1 MTNSVKV
8 ADGLPDTGAGEVP
21 HYPGVVERLGFFSG
35 RARWQAYL
43 FAVALTLLAVGFRR
57 WLDMFGE
64 GIVPFVLFYPVVLA
78 CTVVGGIG
86 PGMASL
92 VLSAIATTIFWIEP
106 RGILSLTSAGAI
118 NILLFIVSNGA
129 MVAVAHLLRTSYDRL
144 RQSEA
149 RLNLSQEVGQI
160 GIWELDLKTGVLW
173 WSASHYK
180 LTGFDRRTVP
190 SVTTLLD
197 RIHPADRERV
207 NAAYEA
213 ARQGH
218 DRLDLE
224 FRFIREDGHT
234 LWLAARAE
242 LFRDADGRPKRL
254 LGINFDATPMRT
266 IASERDRA
274 HTLLQTFFDCIP
286 GAAYAKDTEGRILL
300 GNPGFATAVGH
311 PPEEFL
317 GKTDL
322 EFVRDRDHARAIRMH
337 DEAVLAS
344 DTAMQ
349 HEEDLLL
356 PDGTMSHWLSIKT
369 PFRDAEGQVK
379 GLVGISLDMTE
390 RRRAEQR
397 SRLLADEVDHRAKN
411 LLGVVQSIVRLT
423 RVDDVAA
430 FKSVL
435 TGRIRAL
442 ARAHSLLAASR
453 WDGVDLARLLR
464 EELAP
469 FDRNRDEQ
477 LHIAGPALTLSPGAS
492 QALAMVLHEL
502 AINAARYGALSAERG
517 RLAVTWE
524 MVADEAGAARIE
536 LTWTETGG
544 PAVAAPDRPGFGFT
558 TIHGAIEHQLSGKI
572 DLDWAPA
579 GITCRIAFPVAGNVV
594 QEPAAV
600 APPPAASFERRPD
613 TPLAA
618 DAGPYGHSVLIVED
632 EALIALTLADSL
644 REFGFTVVGPAH
656 SVEAA
661 MALILQ
667 GAPDLAVLD
676 INLAG
681 RRNAPVARALRALG
695 VPFIY
700 CTGYAEPAD
709 QIEPGLE
716 AEMITKPTDPA
727 ALVAALRRAASPA
740 ARAVPAAPP
749 EPATAALRPLGQAA
763 APL

>member
-1 MTNSVKV
+1 MTNSVKD
-8 ADGLPDTGAGEVP
+8 ADGLPETVAGTVP

-35 RARWQAYL
+35 RARWRTYL
-43 FAVALTLLAVGFRR
+43 FAVALTLAAIGFRR
-57 WLDMFGE
+57 WLDVFGE
-64 GIVPFVLFYPVVLA
+64 GIVPFVLFFPVVLA
-78 CTVVGGIG
+78 CTVAGGIG
-86 PGMASL
+86 PGVVSL
-92 VLSAIATTIFWIEP
+92 ALSAIATAIFWIEP
-106 RGILSLTSAGAI
+106 RGLLALTPAGAV
-118 NILLFIVSNGA
+118 NIALFIVSNGA
-129 MVAVAHLLRTSYDRL
+129 MIAVAHLLRTSYNRL

-173 WSASHYK
+173 WSPSHYK
-180 LTGFDRRTVP
+180 LTGFAP
-190 SVTTLLD
+190 HPHPNVTAFLD

-207 NAAYEA
+207 EAGYEA

-224 FRFIREDGHT
+224 FRFIREDGST
-234 LWLAARAE
+234 MWMAARAE
-242 LFRDADGRPKRL
+242 LFRDAQGQPSRL
-254 LGINFDATPMRT
+254 LGINFDATPIRT

-274 HTLLQTFFDCIP
+274 HTLLQTFFDCLP

-311 PPEEFL
+311 SPEEFL
-317 GKTDL
+317 GRTDL
-322 EFVRDRDHARAIRMH
+322 EFLRDQDQARAIRAH

-349 HEEDLLL
+349 HEDDLLL
-356 PDGTMSHWLSIKT
+356 PDGRMSHWLSIKT

-423 RVDDVAA
+423 RVEDVAA

-435 TGRIRAL
+435 SGRIRAL

-453 WDGVDLARLLR
+453 WEGVDLARLLH

-492 QALAMVLHEL
+492 QALALVLHEL

-517 RLAVTWE
+517 RLAVTWK
-524 MVADEAGAARIE
+524 MAADEGSAPRIE

-544 PAVAAPDRPGFGFT
+544 PAVAAPDQAGFGFT

-572 DLDWAPA
+572 DFDWAAA

-594 QEPAAV
+594 QEPAA
-600 APPPAASFERRPD
+600 APARPESFARRPE
-613 TPLAA
+613 PRLGA
-618 DAGPYGHSVLIVED
+618 DFGPSGQCVLIVDD

-644 REFGFTVVGPAH
+644 RELGFTVLGPAH

-661 MALILQ
+661 MALIRQ
-667 GAPDLAVLD
+667 GAPDCAVLD

-681 RRNAPVARALRALG
+681 RRNAPVARALQALG
-695 VPFIY
+695 VPFVY

-716 AEMITKPTDPA
+716 AEIITKPTDPEVLA
-727 ALVAALRRAASPA
+727 AALRRAA
-740 ARAVPAAPP
+740 RAP
-749 EPATAALRPLGQAA
+749 QHAA
-763 APL
+763 APV